1 MKSWLC
7 LELFL
12 EVISEKCTNNIYF
25 YFLIRID
32 TYRYFSSLLGSNIWQ
47 ISKNGLLE
55 FVNLSPGL
63 ISDSYNFNDV
73 LLQQTSITNALIDKE
88 ERTKNKNKNLPDNI
102 VRHQFMSLLVKMAK
116 DKYMSRSKILI

>member
-1 MKSWLC
+1 
-7 LELFL
+7 
-12 EVISEKCTNNIYF
+12 
-25 YFLIRID
+25 LIRID
-32 TYRYFSSLLGSNIWQ
+32 TYRYYSSLLGSNIWQ

-63 ISDSYNFNDV
+63 INDSYNFNDV